1 MFGGLRFYS
10 YLCTQEILIIKTKQ
24 ITKMKKLIFMLIV
37 AFACAGTA
45 DAQGWLKKL
54 GKVAEDAAKRTVER
68 KVEQKTEQAVDD
80 AVEGKMSSK
89 KDKKSK
95 DSDDADY
102 EDAEVTEQSGDEAI
116 DFAQIQAKSDF
127 KRGGTVFFNDDLSD
141 EQMGEF
147 PSKWDLLEGSECEVV
162 SIKGKKAI
170 KIEATR
176 IRPLMKDLKYLPEEF
191 TIEFDVLSQPAQE
204 GSGWDSTLDIFFF
217 GENYDGNGEDRVF
230 DYRTSVETSGEGSLK
245 GEYNAIAWGWGSW
258 NPNGNKI
265 DGETSR
271 EAIRKVFKKN
281 DWNHIAFSFNKRAF
295 KAYLNYSRIVN
306 IPNQKQ
312 PRAWSMEGSSDSD
325 KGVYITNIVMAKGAV
340 ELYERNT
347 TDYSSAVEKAIA
359 ETGKFVTNNILFETG
374 KATLKPES
382 MEEIQKVADY
392 MKKNPTAR
400 FEVQGHTD
408 NQGSDAINDPLSQQ
422 RAEAVVKALEGL
434 GCDPFNMRAVG
445 KGSHEPVADN
455 KTDEGRAKNRR
466 VEFIK
471 K

>member
-1 MFGGLRFYS
+1 M
-10 YLCTQEILIIKTKQ
+10 
-24 ITKMKKLIFMLIV
+24 MKKLIFMLIV

-54 GKVAEDAAKRTVER
+54 GKVAEDAAKRTVENNVDR
-68 KVEQKTEQAVDD
+68 KTTEAVDD
-80 AVEGKMSSK
+80 AMNPDDSSSEEQKSRSK
-89 KDKKSK
+89 KT
-95 DSDDADY
+95 DY
-102 EDAEVTEQSGDEAI
+102 DWDEEGEAAGGDEAI

-127 KRGGTVFFNDDLSD
+127 KRGGTVFFNDDLSG

-147 PSKWDLLEGSECEVV
+147 PSKWDLLNGSECEVV

-170 KIEATR
+170 KLEGTQ

-392 MKKNPTAR
+392 MKRRLASRCRDIPT
-400 FEVQGHTD
+400 
-408 NQGSDAINDPLSQQ
+408 I
-422 RAEAVVKALEGL
+422 RAPTRSTTRSHSSALR
-434 GCDPFNMRAVG
+434 P
-445 KGSHEPVADN
+445 S
-455 KTDEGRAKNRR
+455 
-466 VEFIK
+466 
-471 K
+471 